1 MITTALCRH
10 VLAGLTAALLAVPGL
25 ALADGSTDKTETTK
39 KEEAGSEASATG
51 AAKGSTDAATESKY
65 VIGDIPIG
73 DANAPVTVI
82 EYASFTCP
90 YCATFHNTVWDEF
103 KKNYIDTGK
112 VRFILR
118 EVYFDKYGLW
128 ASMTARC
135 AGPEG
140 FYPMVDAYLKTQH
153 IWTKAPDMDHAIHQI
168 GRRAGVSSERLAACL
183 SDRDYAKALLADYKK
198 NAAADDVRST
208 PTFIINGEK
217 ATGAMGYEEFA
228 KLIDA
233 KL

>member
-1 MITTALCRH
+1 MMSTALGRH
-10 VLAGLTAALLAVPGL
+10 AVACLTAALLAAAGP
-25 ALADGSTDKTETTK
+25 ALAEDTAPK
-39 KEEAGSEASATG
+39 KEQAGNEATATDGASSEKASETE
-51 AAKGSTDAATESKY
+51 AKH
-65 VIGDIPIG
+65 VVGDIPIG

-90 YCATFHNTVWDEF
+90 HCATFHNTVWDEF

-153 IWTKAPDMDHAIHQI
+153 VWTKAPDLDHAIHQI
-168 GRRAGVSSERLAACL
+168 GRRAGVSSDRLAACL
-183 SDRDYAKALLADYKK
+183 SDRDYAKALLEDYKK

-208 PTFIINGEK
+208 PTFLINGEK
-217 ATGAMGYEEFA
+217 TTGAISYEEFA